1 MKEKNKK
8 TTMKLI
14 SRAGSIALSSALADK
29 IITVP
34 ERPGIMD
41 DIKEAAL
48 KAVFTVIMASLASIL
63 VRDLTQ

>member
-8 TTMKLI
+8 TLMTVLTRGAAIGMSKT
-14 SRAGSIALSSALADK
+14 LADK

-48 KAVFTVIMASLASIL
+48 KAVFTMVAASIASIL
-63 VRDLTQ
+63 IRDLIR